1 MDLDEKLKAMTK
13 DEKFDVDRFLRII
26 FEQHQE
32 NRIYRASTSAID
44 TLKEV
49 KKEFDGID
57 AASGFG

>member
-1 MDLDEKLKAMTK
+1 MTEE
-13 DEKFDVDRFLRII
+13 EKFDVDRFLRII
-26 FEQHQE
+26 FEQHQD
-32 NRIYRASTSAID
+32 NRIYQASTSAIE